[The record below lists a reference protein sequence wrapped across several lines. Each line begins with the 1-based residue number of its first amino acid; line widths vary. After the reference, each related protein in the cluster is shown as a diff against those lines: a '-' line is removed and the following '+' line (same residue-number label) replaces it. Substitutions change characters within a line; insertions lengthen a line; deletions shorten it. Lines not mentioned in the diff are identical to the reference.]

1 MIPLRTL
8 APRTLPRTAL
18 VRFNSTY
25 RQNELGK
32 MSQASVES
40 QLTPKAQA
48 LRQQLSDD
56 LLLPKAG
63 KYVQTEHKVYE
74 ANSDRPLPI
83 SAYANY
89 FGPLKVKVPEGT
101 PKVKCAELVFNAY
114 FHEDLEVFTEFAQ
127 RAAYYL
133 RIPVEGP
140 TPQKTR
146 FKRWT
151 VTRAVFVHAKS
162 KENFE
167 RRTHGRKLVLHNA
180 SQETVQVLVQFL
192 SQNKMAG
199 VGMKAK
205 LFTHEAL
212 PTSVEELEAVQP
224 ETISD
229 EAVEARVQE
238 MLKEF
243 EAEEEVSQDVD
254 MDVDETKTQ
263 KE

>member
-18 VRFNSTY
+18 VRFNSTF

-56 LLLPKAG
+56 LLVPKQG
-63 KYVQTEHKVYE
+63 TYTQTEHKIYE
-74 ANSDRPLPI
+74 ANSERPLPI
-83 SAYANY
+83 SALANY
-89 FGPLKVKVPEGT
+89 YGPLKVKIPEGT
-101 PKVKCAELVFNAY
+101 PKVKCAELLFNAY

-140 TPQKTR
+140 VPQKTR

-151 VTRAVFVHAKS
+151 VNRAVFVHAKS

-167 RRTHGRKLVLHNA
+167 RRTHGRKLILNNA
-180 SQETVQVLVQFL
+180 SQDTIQVLVQFL
-192 SQNKMAG
+192 SQNKLAG

-205 LFTHEAL
+205 LFTHEGL
-212 PTSVEELEAVQP
+212 PESLDQLDAMEVDEV
-224 ETISD
+224 SN

-243 EAEEEVSQDVD
+243 DAEEVAQEKEADQ
-254 MDVDETKTQ
+254 TQQLQ

>member
-1 MIPLRTL
+1 
-8 APRTLPRTAL
+8 
-18 VRFNSTY
+18 
-25 RQNELGK
+25 
-32 MSQASVES
+32 MSQASVEA

-56 LLLPKAG
+56 LLVPKQG
-63 KYVQTEHKVYE
+63 TYTQTEHKTYE
-74 ANSDRPLPI
+74 ANGERPLPI
-83 SAYANY
+83 SALATYYA
-89 FGPLKVKVPEGT
+89 PLKVKIPEGT
-101 PKVKCAELVFNAY
+101 PKVKCAELMFNAY

-140 TPQKTR
+140 MPQKTR

-151 VTRAVFVHAKS
+151 VIRAVFVHSSS

-167 RRTHGRKLVLHNA
+167 RRTHGRKLVLNNA
-180 SQETVQVLVQFL
+180 SQETIQVLVQFL
-192 SQNKMAG
+192 SQNKLAG

-205 LFTHEAL
+205 LFTHEGL
-212 PTSVEELEAVQP
+212 PESLDQLDAMEVDEV
-224 ETISD
+224 SD

-243 EAEEEVSQDVD
+243 DAEEVAQEKEADQ
-254 MDVDETKTQ
+254 TQQPQ

>member
-18 VRFNSTY
+18 VRFNSTF

-32 MSQASVES
+32 MSQASVEA

-56 LLLPKAG
+56 LLVPKAG
-63 KYVQTEHKVYE
+63 TYTQTEHKIYE
-74 ANSDRPLPI
+74 ANGERPLPI
-83 SAYANY
+83 SALANY
-89 FGPLKVKVPEGT
+89 YGPLKVKLPEGT
-101 PKVKCAELVFNAY
+101 PKVKCAELMFNAY

-140 TPQKTR
+140 MPQKTR

-151 VTRAVFVHAKS
+151 VNRAVFVHSSS

-167 RRTHGRKLVLHNA
+167 RRTHGRKLVLNNT
-180 SQETVQVLVQFL
+180 SQETIQVLVQFL
-192 SQNKMAG
+192 SQNKLAG

-205 LFTHEAL
+205 LYTHEAL
-212 PTSVEELEAVQP
+212 PESLELLDAMEVD
-224 ETISD
+224 EVSD
-229 EAVEARVQE
+229 AAVEARVQE

-243 EAEEEVSQDVD
+243 DAEEATQEKLAEEAE
-254 MDVDETKTQ
+254 Q